1 MVPCFSHSLGIIF
14 FSVLWGVTMN
24 KKITD
29 FNENSIDVISF
40 LAQYYGIISCDLKID
55 KITHKNLSSLFPFL
69 RKVSFDWALKNQELI
84 YTGELV
90 FVRDCNN
97 YCVPYVIPKE
107 CKISCNMVSLDQRE
121 YLICQLVS
129 AIEKFI
135 YSSQKSLII
144 LENNDDID
152 SYNSLLFQIC
162 VFLTRSLIRE
172 PIKSKFSGNIR
183 KFLLDVLF
191 PMIITVD
198 DENNFAETEPE
209 EYHQYINDLIT
220 DFKIKNFRTSAC
232 FLIKKICDKY
242 EEMSN
247 FMLSYCLE
255 MINFLVNGGQIDEK
269 LQDINIYLK
278 NKDALINRFSDKKKL
293 DFALLII
300 LILRDKLKASQYSKN
315 KLIDILVSNTD
326 KIHSIPF
333 PIIKI

>member
-1 MVPCFSHSLGIIF
+1 
-14 FSVLWGVTMN
+14 MN

-152 SYNSLLFQIC
+152 SYI
-162 VFLTRSLIRE
+162 V
-172 PIKSKFSGNIR
+172 GN
-183 KFLLDVLF
+183 
-191 PMIITVD
+191 
-198 DENNFAETEPE
+198 
-209 EYHQYINDLIT
+209 Q
-220 DFKIKNFRTSAC
+220 IKNIEISDDSLVSINNPGGILISNLNSINTFDFIVKSLKDLNSAC
-232 FLIKKICDKY
+232 YSNNYTNAFNLSKVKDIILIKVTDCVYITYNGKVSKDMSFLEIRNFLIKRYYPKEPLKLNDVCNDCVDFSYLHDYELEKLIKKFHKEKKY
-242 EEMSN
+242 ESY
-247 FMLSYCLE
+247 FMARKE
-255 MINFLVNGGQIDEK
+255 F
-269 LQDINIYLK
+269 
-278 NKDALINRFSDKKKL
+278 R
-293 DFALLII
+293 
-300 LILRDKLKASQYSKN
+300 RRHRKN
-315 KLIDILVSNTD
+315 KLENQ
-326 KIHSIPF
+326 KI
-333 PIIKI
+333 KKKGGCKYD